1 MARDLRKSG
10 TGKADADITEF
21 LNKVKNTPAPHTG
34 SGKGRLLFALDATA
48 SRQPTW
54 DHACHIQR
62 EMFDEAAKVGSLSL
76 QIAFFR
82 GFGEFKATPWSDNS
96 KSLTG
101 PMSRVSCLG
110 GHTQI
115 ERVLNHA
122 LKQHAAKP
130 VNAVVYVGDCM
141 EEDVDTLCH
150 LAGKMGLQKIPLFVF
165 QEGRDPLAENAFRQ
179 MARLSGGAYHH
190 FDGSSAH
197 MLKALLN
204 AVAVYAAGGRKALLN
219 YSKSRNKQAAAL
231 LTQIK

>member
-1 MARDLRKSG
+1 MTRDLRKSG
-10 TGKADADITEF
+10 TDKVKADVANF
-21 LNKVKNTPAPHTG
+21 LNKVKNTPAPIAG

-54 DHACHIQR
+54 DQACHIQR
-62 EMFDEAAKVGSLSL
+62 EMFNEAAKVGSLSL

-82 GFGEFKATPWSDNS
+82 GFGEFKATPWTDESEA
-96 KSLTG
+96 LTG

-115 ERVLNHA
+115 ERVLSHA
-122 LKQHAAKP
+122 LKQHAQKP
-130 VNAVVYVGDCM
+130 VNAIVYVGDCI

-150 LAGKMGLQKIPLFVF
+150 LAGKMGLQKIPLFIF
-165 QEGRDPLAENAFRQ
+165 QEGREPTAESAFRQ

-190 FDGSSAH
+190 FDSSSAH
-197 MLKALLN
+197 LLKSLLN
-204 AVAVYAAGGRKALLN
+204 AVAVYAAGGRKALVN
-219 YSKSRNKQAAAL
+219 YSKTKNKQAAAL

>member
-10 TGKADADITEF
+10 NDRVSSDVAEF
-21 LNKVKNTPAPHTG
+21 LDKVKNTPAPLQG

-54 DHACHIQR
+54 DQACHIQR
-62 EMFDEAAKVGSLSL
+62 EMFNEAAEVGSLSL

-82 GFGEFKATPWSDNS
+82 GFGEFKATPWTDNS
-96 KSLTG
+96 EALTG

-115 ERVLNHA
+115 ERILTHA

-130 VNAVVYVGDCM
+130 VNAVVYVGDCI
-141 EEDVDTLCH
+141 EEDADTLCH
-150 LAGKMGLQKIPLFVF
+150 LAGKMGLQKIPLFIF
-165 QEGRDPLAENAFRQ
+165 QEGIEPTAENVFRQ
-179 MARLSGGAYHH
+179 MARLSGGAYHR
-190 FDGSSAH
+190 FDTNSAH
-197 MLKALLN
+197 MLKSLLN
-204 AVAVYAAGGRKALLN
+204 AVAVYAAGGRKALAN
-219 YSKSRNKQAAAL
+219 YSKSNNKQAAAL